1 MKGIRGVCVEG
12 SREPGRLSLDLRAP
26 QLRHGVEVVERL
38 SEGTAHGGG
47 GGRCARV
54 RQQMGGETQSGKGLW
69 RGGSVQPVGGRGGSE
84 AMG

>member
-47 GGRCARV
+47 GGGCAV
-54 RQQMGGETQSGKGLW
+54 GGGGWGGLTHIAKGLLL
-69 RGGSVQPVGGRGGSE
+69 GGT
-84 AMG
+84 